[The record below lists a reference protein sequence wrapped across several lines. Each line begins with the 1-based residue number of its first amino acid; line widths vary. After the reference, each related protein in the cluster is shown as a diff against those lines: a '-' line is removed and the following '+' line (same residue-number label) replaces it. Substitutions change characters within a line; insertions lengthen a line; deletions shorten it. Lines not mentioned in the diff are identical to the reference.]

1 MEPLRLGLVGC
12 GRIAQTAHLPA
23 AQKSDKVRL
32 VVVHDASPDVARR
45 VAERFDVPR
54 VAADLDALLGDE
66 QVEAVVV
73 AIPDRFHVEVAE
85 HCLEAGKHV
94 LVEKPLGTSS
104 AECRRLEPL
113 VKGNGLKLQVG
124 AMKRHDPGVEFAR
137 RFVRDELG
145 PILSFR
151 VWYCLSTLRY
161 DYEDTLF
168 APLIVDEERQQQEK
182 ALKANAGRKAH
193 LLATHGAHVFD
204 GLRYVVGS
212 PSSVLARLEHR
223 GDLYSWQGL
232 VTLQHGG
239 LGSFELTVPAQAE
252 WTEGFEVFAE
262 NGSLVCRTDFP
273 FFLKSSHVSAYSAKS
288 GGHRVPVFGDT
299 DPYKR
304 QLDAFA
310 ESVRFD
316 QATNPGLE
324 ESVAAVAFIE
334 AVSASVDGGGPVAL
348 P

>member
-23 AQKSDKVRL
+23 MRKSDKVDL
-32 VVVHDASPDVARR
+32 VLAYDASPEVARR
-45 VAERFDVPR
+45 VAERFDVPGI
-54 VAADLDALLGDE
+54 APDLDALLSDE
-66 QVEAVVV
+66 RIEAVVV

-85 HCLEAGKHV
+85 RCLRAGRHV
-94 LVEKPLGTSS
+94 LVEKPLGTT
-104 AECRRLEPL
+104 AKECRRLEPL
-113 VKGNGLKLQVG
+113 LKDDGPKLQVG

-137 RFVRDELG
+137 QFVREEIG

-161 DYEDTLF
+161 DYEGTLF
-168 APLIVDEERQQQEK
+168 APLVVDEERLGQEK
-182 ALKANAGRKAH
+182 ALKANARREAH

-223 GDLYSWQGL
+223 GDRYSWQGL
-232 VTLQHGG
+232 VDLQDGG
-239 LGSFELTVPAQAE
+239 LGTFELTVPAQAE
-252 WTEGFEVFAE
+252 WTEGFEVFGE
-262 NGSLVCRTDFP
+262 DGSVICRTDFP
-273 FFLKSSHVSAYSAKS
+273 FFLKASHVSAFSAKA
-288 GGHRVPVFGDT
+288 GEHRVPVFGDT

-310 ESVRFD
+310 EAVRFD
-316 QATNPGLE
+316 RPTNPGFE
-324 ESVAAVAFIE
+324 DSVAAVAMIE
-334 AVSASVDGGGPVAL
+334 AVAASVEGGVAVPL
-348 P
+348 V